1 MTDKPIALFAQAE
14 HIVSAESMT
23 LYAMLNPLA
32 QPSPVSDW
40 HQQGWVMNAIPLYV
54 QTPMRSILHASPW
67 LVELPWATAS
77 TVLSWAEQ
85 QPDPSWG
92 WLYASSGAWLA
103 QKEHWQ
109 RYLRGMLDGQLK
121 ALRFHDPRLLSIWL
135 AANEPALWAG
145 LLSPVEVLRLPSG
158 QVWLKNSGNVALNN
172 DYPWTVPPSLIDAWH
187 RSEPGINS
195 AVMNFSLQLWEERA
209 DDASQWDS
217 EDSPFSERIRPWLT
231 ACAQRGD
238 VIQTLTL
245 DDALA
250 WLTQQGTLTI

>member
-1 MTDKPIALFAQAE
+1 MTDNTIAIFGVAE
-14 HIVSAESMT
+14 DSVNAKEMT
-23 LYAMLNPLA
+23 LYAVLNPLA
-32 QPSPVSDW
+32 EPNPVSNW
-40 HQQGWVMNAIPLYV
+40 QQQSWFEHAMPLYM
-54 QTPMRSILHASPW
+54 QTPMSSILHASPW

-77 TVLSWAEQ
+77 AVLSWAEQ
-85 QPDPSWG
+85 QQDPSWG
-92 WLYASSGAWLA
+92 WLYASRGTWLA

-158 QVWLKNSGNVALNN
+158 QVWLKNSSNVAPNN
-172 DYPWTVPPSLIDAWH
+172 DYPWTVPPSLIEAWH

-195 AVMNFSLQLWEERA
+195 AVMNFTLQLWEERVA
-209 DDASQWDS
+209 DAQLWDTREMPLS
-217 EDSPFSERIRPWLT
+217 ARLHPWLT
-231 ACAQRGD
+231 ECAQRGD
-238 VIQTLTL
+238 VIQSLTL

-250 WLTQQGTLTI
+250 WLTEQGASAI